1 MYEACTKAYPDADVS
16 ETCVILNHIAYRHK
30 LLLKTN
36 AALERHLYPDK
47 LPGLVAKIAD
57 ARRRYI
63 ALQLESGFKYMR
75 M

>member
-1 MYEACTKAYPDADVS
+1 VYEACTKAYPDADVR
-16 ETCVILNHIAYRHK
+16 EIFEILNHIAYRHK

-36 AALERHLYPDK
+36 AALERHVHPDK
-47 LPGLVAKIAD
+47 LRELMAAIAEM
-57 ARRRYI
+57 RRKYM